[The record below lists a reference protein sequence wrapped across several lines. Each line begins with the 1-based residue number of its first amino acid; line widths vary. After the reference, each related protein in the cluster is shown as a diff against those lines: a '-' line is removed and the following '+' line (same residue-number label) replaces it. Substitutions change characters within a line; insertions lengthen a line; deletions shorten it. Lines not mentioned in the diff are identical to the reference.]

1 MDIETNIRRLID
13 SKREDDYWD
22 FKEEPHDN
30 NAELLHDILCLA
42 NSLHKG
48 DRFLIFGVTDPKEG
62 TKIKGLTPN
71 QKNRKTQVQYI
82 DFLRSKPFAG
92 DCRPEIELQTLM
104 IDNLE
109 IDVLIIFDNPLKPY
123 YLTEYYKF
131 KPQNNKET
139 VVRANYIYSRTND
152 TNTPIDK
159 SADIGKIEKM
169 WKQRFGLDLSPI
181 ERMKLLLLKP
191 NDWFKDIG
199 NKPCSYHLEFPEF
212 RIEFSE
218 VIEFWEVFSFF
229 FTNEKS
235 FLGNA
240 TFKYHSTTLF
250 ELEYMY
256 CDEMRISLSLPNTE
270 YLRLNDSEN
279 WYYYFDLNEL
289 NGKFLYF
296 MTNGFSYLKSRSSG
310 FPFII
315 FENKQQRK
323 LFNNYVVENQ
333 KLLEDIKPG
342 FHGEHAKKR
351 MKQQDKDSVIDPVF
365 IDKLLQLYEKWA
377 LHNIVY

>member
-1 MDIETNIRRLID
+1 MDLETNIRRLID

-22 FKEEPHDN
+22 FKEDPHDN
-30 NAELLHDILCLA
+30 NAELLLDILCLA

-62 TKIKGLTPN
+62 TKIKGLTQN
-71 QKNRKTQVQYI
+71 QRNRKTQAQYI

-92 DCRPEIELQTLM
+92 DCRPEIELQTL
-104 IDNLE
+104 ILDNLE
-109 IDVLIIFDNPLKPY
+109 IDVLIIFNNPLKPY
-123 YLTEYYKF
+123 YLTEDYKF

-159 SADIGKIEKM
+159 SSDIGKIEKM
-169 WKQRFGLDLSPI
+169 WEQRFDLDLSPI

-191 NDWFKDIG
+191 NDWSKDIG
-199 NKPCSYHLEFPEF
+199 NKPYAYHMEFPEF

-218 VIEFWEVFSFF
+218 TKVFWEVFSFF

-256 CDEMRISLSLPNTE
+256 CDEMRISLSVPNKE

-279 WYYYFDLNEL
+279 WYYYFEHNEL

-315 FENKQQRK
+315 FENK
-323 LFNNYVVENQ
+323 ENLGVN
-333 KLLEDIKPG
+333 KS
-342 FHGEHAKKR
+342 F
-351 MKQQDKDSVIDPVF
+351 
-365 IDKLLQLYEKWA
+365 EKA
-377 LHNIVY
+377 LKIIRP

>member
-1 MDIETNIRRLID
+1 
-13 SKREDDYWD
+13 
-22 FKEEPHDN
+22 
-30 NAELLHDILCLA
+30 
-42 NSLHKG
+42 
-48 DRFLIFGVTDPKEG
+48 
-62 TKIKGLTPN
+62 
-71 QKNRKTQVQYI
+71 
-82 DFLRSKPFAG
+82 
-92 DCRPEIELQTLM
+92 
-104 IDNLE
+104 
-109 IDVLIIFDNPLKPY
+109 
-123 YLTEYYKF
+123 
-131 KPQNNKET
+131 
-139 VVRANYIYSRTND
+139 
-152 TNTPIDK
+152 
-159 SADIGKIEKM
+159 M

-199 NKPCSYHLEFPEF
+199 NKPYAYHKEFPEF
-212 RIEFSE
+212 RIEFSKAT
-218 VIEFWEVFSFF
+218 EFWEVFSFF

-256 CDEMRISLSLPNTE
+256 CDEMRISLSVPNTE

-296 MTNGFSYLKSRSSG
+296 MTNGFSFLKSRSSG

-315 FENKQQRK
+315 FENKLQRK
-323 LFNNYVVENQ
+323 LFNNYVAENQ

-342 FHGEHAKKR
+342 FHGEHAKKS
-351 MKQQDKDSVIDPVF
+351 MKQQGKDSVIDPVF

-377 LHNIVY
+377 AHNTRS